1 MARHGHVFRALKKAD
16 VVLDVRDIRYP
27 RETKWE
33 PIERLQDA
41 HGFER
46 VIALTKADL
55 VPREEA
61 ERIKRELEREEGC
74 PVVYVSGREGKGIR
88 VLRRTI
94 YEVAEK
100 AGVEEP
106 ITVAVIGPQNVG
118 KSTIVNALARRKA
131 APRSPKAGQTRG
143 VQRIR
148 ASKRLAVLDTPGT
161 VPVEETVETAEAV
174 VLDPSKLED
183 PRKPAVRVLERV
195 KKEYPGALEER
206 FGVDEGSSG
215 EELLSEIA
223 ERTGWDEET
232 VARVVLREW
241 VDGSLV
247 ERVLRRSERPEGR
260 EEPEGHGTVAEV
272 VRDALREVK
281 EVHDGESQPSAAF
294 VRDVLIRRALLEPS
308 LDGKAAYKVD
318 LGDYEVGVA
327 VGDRYHD
334 RMYRKLRRMMEG
346 EPVSEERLKVG
357 REGRKA
363 VVLVTR
369 KG

>member
-1 MARHGHVFRALKKAD
+1 MARHGHVFKALRKAD

-33 PIERLQDA
+33 PIERLQDK

-46 VIALTKADL
+46 VIVLTKADL
-55 VPREEA
+55 VPRREA
-61 ERIKRELEREEGC
+61 ERIKRELEEEEGC

-94 YEVAEK
+94 YEVAED

-106 ITVAVIGPQNVG
+106 ITVAVVGPQNVG
-118 KSTIVNALARRKA
+118 KSTVVNALARRKA

-148 ASKRLAVLDTPGT
+148 ASRRLAVLDTPGT
-161 VPVEETVETAEAV
+161 VPVEETVEAAEAV
-174 VLDPSKLED
+174 VLDPSKVDD
-183 PRKPAVRVLERV
+183 PREPAVRVLERV
-195 KKEYPGALEER
+195 KEEYPGVLERR
-206 FGVDEGSSG
+206 FGVDEDADG
-215 EELLSEIA
+215 EELISEIA

-232 VARVVLREW
+232 VARVILREW

-247 ERVLRRSERPEGR
+247 RKASKEEVEGGRR
-260 EEPEGHGTVAEV
+260 EETGGHGTVAEV
-272 VRDALREVK
+272 VRDSLKEVK
-281 EVHDGESQPSAAF
+281 EVHDGSSQPSAAF

-308 LDGKAAYKVD
+308 LDGEAVYKVD
-318 LGDYEVGVA
+318 LGEYEVGVA

-334 RMYRKLRRMMEG
+334 RMYRRLKRVMEG
-346 EPVSEERLKVG
+346 EPVSEERFKVG